1 MKGLLIKDFKLL
13 KNQRMFMVIAVVVS
27 IWMLVRGNDRIYIF
41 SYLAAMFSVIVT
53 GTIGYDEE
61 NNGMGFIFTFPVS
74 RSQYVLEK
82 YVFGML
88 ILAAAVAGVFAAS
101 AVISAAKTPDYGPQ
115 EWTAAILTALLVS
128 VLIQSV
134 TIPVQLKFGSA
145 KSRAAFLIIMLC
157 ILAAVYAAEQ
167 IAKAT
172 HMDLSAIEGKIVNA
186 STLTVIAGICLIS
199 IALTGISY
207 AVSVTVMKRKQF

>member
-27 IWMLVRGNDRIYIF
+27 IWMLVSGNDRIYIF

-101 AVISAAKTPDYGPQ
+101 AVISAAKTPDHGPQ

-172 HMDLSAIEGKIVNA
+172 RMDLSAIEGKLVNA

>member
-13 KNQRMFMVIAVVVS
+13 KNQRMFMVIAVAVS

-101 AVISAAKTPDYGPQ
+101 VVISAAKTPDYGPD
-115 EWTAAILTALLVS
+115 EWAAAIATALLVS
-128 VLIQSV
+128 VLIQSI

-167 IAKAT
+167 IAKAA

-186 STLTVIAGICLIS
+186 STLTVIAGICLILA
-199 IALTGISY
+199 ALTGISY